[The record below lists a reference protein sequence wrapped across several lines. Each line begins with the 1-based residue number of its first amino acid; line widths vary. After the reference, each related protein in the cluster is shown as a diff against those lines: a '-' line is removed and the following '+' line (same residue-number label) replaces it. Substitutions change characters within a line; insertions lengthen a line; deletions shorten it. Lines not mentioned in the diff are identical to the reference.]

1 MIKFARYDE
10 QDVLA
15 LIRLLRLAVILN
27 KSRQAAE
34 KIQNLSLKND
44 RIGGA
49 WILAFEPGYL
59 ERNPL
64 VSNELRQESNGLKEL
79 ALELLFN

>member
-1 MIKFARYDE
+1 MTV
-10 QDVLA
+10 VLGFFFNN
-15 LIRLLRLAVILN
+15 IG
-27 KSRQAAE
+27 QAAY
-34 KIQNLSLKND
+34 KNQKLAQTHD